1 MKSIH
6 KISIALLVFLTGVLC
21 VDAARGWETLKTEP
35 TNMQTVARLQ
45 EIEIKSASLQIVVTT
60 NHPVQIKVFTIL
72 GQQISNET
80 LPAGTSRLTVSAHGV
95 YIVKVGDYTCKL
107 AL

>member
-1 MKSIH
+1 MKHIH
-6 KISIALLVFLTGVLC
+6 KIFLALLLATVGAIG
-21 VDAARGWETLKTEP
+21 VDAARGWESLKAEP
-35 TNMQTVARLQ
+35 ANMQTVARLQ

-60 NHPVQIKVFTIL
+60 NHPVQIKVFSIL
-72 GQQISNET
+72 GQLISSET
-80 LPAGTSRLTVSAHGV
+80 IPAGTSRLTVNAHGV